1 MSFKR
6 LSDKELVAV
15 FQTGNIAAFD
25 EIIDRHALKI
35 YHTAFGLLSNHHDAE
50 EVAQDALVR
59 AFRAL
64 NKFRRDS
71 SLTTWLHRITVNLAR
86 NKYHWNRRRGSERN
100 VSLLRDDRNLS
111 DDNQEEMAL
120 PDDSLGPER
129 TIAGLETSMV
139 VKKGLERL
147 PSPLRE
153 TVMLRLVH
161 DMPYEQIADA
171 LDCKIG
177 TVKSRIARG
186 REILREVLREHEIL

>member
-6 LSDKELVAV
+6 LSDQELVAV
-15 FQTGNIAAFD
+15 FQAGDTAAFD
-25 EIIDRHALKI
+25 EIIDRHALKL
-35 YHTAFGLLSNHHDAE
+35 YQTAFGLLSNHHDAE

-64 NKFRRDS
+64 NKFRRDA
-71 SLTTWLHRITVNLAR
+71 SLGTWLHRIAVNLAR
-86 NKYHWNRRRGSERN
+86 NKYHWNRRRGSESN
-100 VSLLRDDRNLS
+100 ISLVRDDRNS
-111 DDNQEEMAL
+111 ADEHREEILL
-120 PDDSLGPER
+120 PDESLGPER
-129 TIAGLETSMV
+129 AIASMETGMAVKHGLES
-139 VKKGLERL
+139 L

-153 TVMLRLVH
+153 TVVLRLVH
-161 DMPYEQIADA
+161 NLPYEQIAEA